1 MHGAVLALLVAS
13 SGIGG
18 LTLGKTDAVA
28 IDAQTLRLS
37 PTRVQVEYALVAGKD
52 ATATL
57 AFPLPRVDVC
67 APSASEPCH
76 DEAVLGLKFE
86 VWVDGAKVAPTRST
100 ERILVGDA
108 EVSALLKKHGLT
120 KVQDPAMVFALKP
133 AAKAELQKAG
143 LLGDIDSIA
152 PSMHWQVEKVFT
164 WDLTFKKGQRRTV
177 KLTYPALTSLP
188 TTGDG
193 FCLDPARER
202 MDAQRRP
209 AWIVFPLAGPIR
221 DFTLT
226 LEKADPQQRVSTCFE
241 GLEQKDDKTLV
252 AKKANFMPTAD
263 LAVLFF

>member
-28 IDAQTLRLS
+28 IDAQSLLLS
-37 PTRVQVEYALVAGKD
+37 PTQVQVEYALVAGKD

-86 VWVDGAKVAPTRST
+86 TWVDGVKVVPAKSA
-100 ERILVGDA
+100 ERIVVGDTD
-108 EVSALLKKHGLT
+108 VSALLKKHGLT
-120 KVQDPAMVFALKP
+120 KVQDPAKVFALKP
-133 AAKAELQKAG
+133 AAKHELQKAG
-143 LLGDIDSIA
+143 LLGEIDSVA
-152 PSMHWQVEKVFT
+152 PTMHWQVEKVFT
-164 WDLTFKKGQRRTV
+164 WDVPFKKGQRRTV
-177 KLTYPALTSLP
+177 KLTYAPLTGLP

-193 FCLDPARER
+193 FCLAPGTDQKGA
-202 MDAQRRP
+202 RP
-209 AWIVFPLAGPIR
+209 AWVVFPFAGPIR

-226 LEKADPQQRVSTCFE
+226 IQKADPQQRVSTCFP
-241 GLEQKDDKTLV
+241 GLEKKDERTLI
-252 AKKANFMPTAD
+252 AKKANFVPTAD